1 MFQTDD
7 PTGIARYFMKK
18 ALASRALGT
27 EPALSRR
34 E

>member
-27 EPALSRR
+27 GLAFEP
-34 E
+34 